1 MNKVKSF
8 LFLFISLFI
17 LWLLL
22 TGTTDADELITGGIG
37 ALILSIIFL
46 GAAVHA
52 EMKLSIKSFIYV
64 PVYLIVFTIALIKA
78 NLDVAYRVIHPKL
91 PIKPG
96 IVKVK
101 TSLKSRVGRL
111 TLANSITL
119 TPGTLTVDVRDD
131 VFYIHWINVSGKNI
145 TESTDEIVKNFEKYL
160 EVIFG

>member
-8 LFLFISLFI
+8 VFLFITLFV
-17 LWLLL
+17 LWLGLA
-22 TGTTDADELITGGIG
+22 GSIDNDELVTGAIT
-37 ALILSIIFL
+37 ALVITIIFFSV
-46 GAAVHA
+46 AVHA
-52 EMKLSIKSFIYV
+52 EMKLSIRSFIYV
-64 PVYLIVFTIALIKA
+64 PIYIVVFSIALIKS

-96 IVKVK
+96 IVKVR

-119 TPGTLTVDVRDD
+119 TPGTLTVDVKDD
-131 VFYIHWINVSGKNI
+131 VFYIHWINVSGQNI
-145 TESTDEIVKNFEKYL
+145 QESTDVIVKNFEKYL